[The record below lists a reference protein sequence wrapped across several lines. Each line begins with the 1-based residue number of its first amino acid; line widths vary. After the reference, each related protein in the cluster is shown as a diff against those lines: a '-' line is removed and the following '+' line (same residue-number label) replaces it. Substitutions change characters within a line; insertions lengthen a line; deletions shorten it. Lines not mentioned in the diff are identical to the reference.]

1 MCAVAA
7 GFPVYRE
14 AVGGGGVERSEGGMG
29 SLAGDVVAA
38 AQAVESVQVDHVLG
52 RGGGGGG

>member
-7 GFPVYRE
+7 GFPVHKE
-14 AVGGGGVERSEGGMG
+14 AAGGSGVERRGGGIG

-38 AQAVESVQVDHVLG
+38 AQAVESIQVNVVSGLVM
-52 RGGGGGG
+52 

>member
-1 MCAVAA
+1 MAA

-14 AVGGGGVERSEGGMG
+14 AVVGNGVERRGGGIG

-38 AQAVESVQVDHVLG
+38 AQAVESIQVNMVLG
-52 RGGGGGG
+52 LVM